1 MKKVIIFA
9 VAAILA
15 TVVVGAYRLS
25 KYQKLVR
32 TTTVEDID
40 LGKVADGVYE
50 GFYDLYLVSARVK
63 VTVENQNIKDIKII
77 EHKNG
82 KGQKAEPIIND
93 VISKQ
98 KVNVNTITGATA
110 SSKALLKAI
119 EGALSKG
126 MVLDLNAAGVGP

>member
-1 MKKVIIFA
+1 MKKVIIFV

-15 TVVVGAYRLS
+15 TVVVGAYRMS

-32 TTTVEDID
+32 TTTVENID

-63 VTVENQNIKDIKII
+63 VTVENQTIKEIKII

-82 KGQKAEPIIND
+82 KGQKAESVLQD

-110 SSKALLKAI
+110 SSKVLLKAV
-119 EGALSKG
+119 EDALSKG
-126 MVLDLNAAGVGP
+126 MVSDSKAGGTSP